1 MALTEIL
8 QHLQGSWPFDHPRE
22 RAVAIHDFVRDHI
35 AFGFTTW
42 FETVTPAQTLLRRRG
57 HCNAQADLM
66 CSLLNASGVAARLRF
81 VQLDKR
87 VLHYAVPA
95 LVYQCLP
102 PDLFHAVVQVELDGV
117 WWHCDSY
124 IFEPAMFAA
133 QQKKRLAAG
142 LPLGYGVTS
151 EGTCQWAGDAD
162 AFSQARPTDLHPQD
176 PLFASLAEA
185 MAARAGNNHL
195 GDLHFNQWLGA
206 VPAPLQQAVE
216 HDLDSRLVHPS
227 TPVEEEH

>member
-1 MALTEIL
+1 MALMETL
-8 QHLQGSWPFDHPRE
+8 QHLQRTVPFDSQRE
-22 RAVAIHDFVRDHI
+22 RAVAIHDYVRDHI

-42 FETVTPAQTLLRRRG
+42 FESVTPAQTLLRGRG

-66 CSLLNASGVAARLRF
+66 CALLQAAGLAARLRF

-87 VLHYAVPA
+87 VLRHAVPA

-102 PDLFHAVVQVELDGV
+102 PDLFHAVIQVEIDGV
-117 WWHCDSY
+117 WRHCDSY
-124 IFEPAMFAA
+124 IFEPAVFAA

-151 EGTCQWAGDAD
+151 EGTCHWSGDAD
-162 AFSQARPTDLHPQD
+162 AFSQARPTDLHAQD

-195 GDLHFNQWLGA
+195 MGLHFNQWLGA
-206 VPAPLQQAVE
+206 VPAPLQHAAE
-216 HDLDSRLVHPS
+216 HYLNSRLPHPS
-227 TPVEEEH
+227 APAEKEH